1 MLGKKRN
8 VEPEAGARR
17 PISLQP
23 GVIMTKDRI
32 FESAVIAVGVV
43 SSALAVWVIFSV

>member
-1 MLGKKRN
+1 
-8 VEPEAGARR
+8 
-17 PISLQP
+17 
-23 GVIMTKDRI
+23 MTKDRI